1 MGTIY
6 LLTIKMVV
14 PRLTHLYILFI
25 KTCLKVSAPSALETS
40 ETWCIQKK
48 AYQIT
53 LVCFCQNYSFPN
65 ACWVILDYNSNTR
78 RYT

>member
-6 LLTIKMVV
+6 LLTIKMGE
-14 PRLTHLYILFI
+14 PRLTHPYILFI

-48 AYQIT
+48 GIP
-53 LVCFCQNYSFPN
+53 NYISLFLSKLFFSK
-65 ACWVILDYNSNTR
+65 CLLGHLGL
-78 RYT
+78 

>member
-6 LLTIKMVV
+6 LLTIKMGET
-14 PRLTHLYILFI
+14 RLTHPYILFI

-48 AYQIT
+48 HT
-53 LVCFCQNYSFPN
+53 KLH
-65 ACWVILDYNSNTR
+65 
-78 RYT
+78 

>member
-6 LLTIKMVV
+6 LLTIKMGE
-14 PRLTHLYILFI
+14 PRLTHPYILFI

-40 ETWCIQKK
+40 ETWRTQKK

-53 LVCFCQNYSFPN
+53 LAYFCQNYSTLN
-65 ACWVILDYNSNTR
+65 VCWVIRDCNMNTR